1 MPRGSGAFGARP
13 VSEGYTALVG
23 EGESGPPESPLEFLL
38 SVWRQNRAARLFV
51 LCLSLVFV
59 SVIITLFVLEIMG
72 QTVTTPLSLTL
83 SHWSDVR
90 DRANNQS
97 VEIRKKKWVT
107 LCSSEWPTFNVG
119 WPRDGTFN
127 LDIISQVEAKVFSP
141 GPHGHPDQVPY
152 IVTWRAL
159 VSDPPLWVQPFVL
172 LPKPCSSPITPTA
185 PPPLKEQ
192 LSHPQTTPSRET
204 AQPTP
209 PPPTPT
215 SSSLYPALTPLQDK
229 SPKLPKPVQPAPK
242 PVQPAPKTVQSAPV
256 LPPDTESPLIDL
268 LTEEPPPY
276 PEATTEER
284 KPSSLASPI
293 AGRLRDRRAQPPS
306 QVSQAFPLREGPNG
320 RPQYWPFTASDLYN
334 WKQHNPPFSKDP
346 ATLTN
351 LIESILVTHQPTWDD
366 CQQLLQTLL
375 TSEEKQRV
383 LLEARKN
390 VPGDDGRPTQLPNEI
405 DIAFPLTRPNWD
417 FATSAGRE
425 HLHLYRQ
432 LLIAGLRAAAR
443 RPTNL
448 AQVKQVIQGKEETPS
463 AFLERLKEA
472 YRMYTPYDPDDE
484 GQATSV
490 SMSFIWQSS
499 PDIRGK
505 LQRLEGLQ
513 GYTLS
518 DLLKEAE
525 KVFNKRETPEEKEE
539 RIWLRMKEAQDERD
553 KKRSKEL
560 TKVLATVVTQGQNRE
575 GVRMGERERRRTKLD
590 RDQCAYC
597 KERGHWARECPRNP
611 KNLRG
616 PLTPKPLTSLLT
628 LED

>member
-1 MPRGSGAFGARP
+1 MPWGSRAFGARP
-13 VSEGYTALVG
+13 VSEGYAALVG
-23 EGESGPPESPLEFLL
+23 EGESGSPGSPLELLL
-38 SVWRQNRAARLFV
+38 SVLRRSRAARLFV

-59 SVIITLFVLEIMG
+59 SVILTFFVLEIMG

-127 LDIISQVEAKVFSP
+127 LDIISQVEAKVFNP

-159 VSDPPLWVQPFVL
+159 ASDPPLWVQPFVP

-185 PPPLKEQ
+185 P
-192 LSHPQTTPSRET
+192 
-204 AQPTP
+204 P

-229 SPKLPKPVQPAPK
+229 SPKPPKP
-242 PVQPAPKTVQSAPV
+242 APV
-256 LPPDTESPLIDL
+256 LPPDTGSPLIDL

-276 PEATTEER
+276 PEPATEER
-284 KPSSLASPI
+284 EPSSLASPI
-293 AGRLRDRRAQPPS
+293 AGRLRDRRVQPPS
-306 QVSQAFPLREGPNG
+306 QASQAFPLREGPNG

-346 ATLTN
+346 AALTN

-405 DIAFPLTRPNWD
+405 DTAFPLTRPNWD
-417 FATSAGRE
+417 FATPAGRE
-425 HLHLYRQ
+425 HLRLYRQ

-499 PDIRGK
+499 PD
-505 LQRLEGLQ
+505 
-513 GYTLS
+513 
-518 DLLKEAE
+518 
-525 KVFNKRETPEEKEE
+525 
-539 RIWLRMKEAQDERD
+539 
-553 KKRSKEL
+553 
-560 TKVLATVVTQGQNRE
+560 
-575 GVRMGERERRRTKLD
+575 
-590 RDQCAYC
+590 
-597 KERGHWARECPRNP
+597 
-611 KNLRG
+611 
-616 PLTPKPLTSLLT
+616 
-628 LED
+628 